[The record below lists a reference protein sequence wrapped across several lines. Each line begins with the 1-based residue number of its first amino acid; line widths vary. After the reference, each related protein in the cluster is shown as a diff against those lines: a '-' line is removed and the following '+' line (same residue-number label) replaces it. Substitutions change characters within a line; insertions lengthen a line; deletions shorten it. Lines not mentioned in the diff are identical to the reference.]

1 MAVISL
7 PLAEVRGILRLITLR
22 LSVGQCTL
30 IMINICI
37 LQLILNIVLLQNG
50 SKLRFNIRDF
60 GEVTVLVRTSE

>member
-7 PLAEVRGILRLITLR
+7 PLAEVRGILRLITLI